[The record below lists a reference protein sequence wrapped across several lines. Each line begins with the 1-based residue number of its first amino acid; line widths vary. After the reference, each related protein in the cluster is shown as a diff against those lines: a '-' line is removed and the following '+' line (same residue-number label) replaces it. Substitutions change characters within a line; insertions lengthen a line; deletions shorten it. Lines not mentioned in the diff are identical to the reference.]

1 MEGGRKGGKWQN
13 PRLGQHFGSYLVFLL
28 DAECLVSFP
37 NLLIQL
43 RCQRGLGTWPWL
55 PGPRALLP
63 GPPHVLS
70 PNLQN
75 AGATQYI
82 SVLSFLFSLNQ
93 LQGFLLLAAQTHDQA
108 KKAASVIEARG
119 LFGKAPDC
127 VVCSC
132 VILDRQL
139 VTGIKCHR
147 EWTRESSRIM
157 LIYPVPETGRTH
169 WLPAG
174 KRPRPSLTWG
184 RVLHEKRGRRGSD
197 SLCFSRLRPR
207 LRD

>member
-1 MEGGRKGGKWQN
+1 MFR
-13 PRLGQHFGSYLVFLL
+13 
-28 DAECLVSFP
+28 
-37 NLLIQL
+37 
-43 RCQRGLGTWPWL
+43 
-55 PGPRALLP
+55 
-63 GPPHVLS
+63 
-70 PNLQN
+70 
-75 AGATQYI
+75 
-82 SVLSFLFSLNQ
+82 
-93 LQGFLLLAAQTHDQA
+93 
-108 KKAASVIEARG
+108 
-119 LFGKAPDC
+119 KAPDC

-147 EWTRESSRIM
+147 EWTRESSKIM
-157 LIYPVPETGRTH
+157 LIHPVPETGRTH

-207 LRD
+207 LRDYGETGTDCPAGAPGGSDGPELAATESSPPLPAPSHGREREVRPHGDAEASWSLHLRANTANPPFCRHDPHSPVGQSHHPPGGLRGRISLIQARGDPSPPQHSSGHVTPLSILLTRAP